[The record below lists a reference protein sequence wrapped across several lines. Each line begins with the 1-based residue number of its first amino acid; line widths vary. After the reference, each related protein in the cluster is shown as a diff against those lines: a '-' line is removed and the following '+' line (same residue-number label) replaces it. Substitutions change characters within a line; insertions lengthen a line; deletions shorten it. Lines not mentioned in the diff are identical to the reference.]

1 MINKEINPK
10 FENEFFDT
18 LYSTDTK
25 IDSSCSSGRL
35 SRTYRFH
42 SEYNDIPS
50 YYRYFQ
56 NEKNGG
62 FPSADYC
69 PVSREISSETNNTYY
84 VGHCSKG
91 NGDYGTRI
99 LYFTKQ
105 TTRLNETHYQTRSFY
120 DHNKSGDILDIT
132 GETFSNNSFCYQST
146 LKKNGVN
153 FNSSLPRAICYESFC
168 SNRSLTIK
176 IKDDYFVCPRAGGK
190 IIVEGYKGYFLCAD
204 YNLICSGTV
213 MCNDLFD
220 CVEKKSET
228 KEES

>member
-1 MINKEINPK
+1 MNGVSYTEEEAISEFTLALLEDTGFYKPYYYTGGLMRYGKGKGCDFVKKKCVINKEINPK

-99 LYFTKQ
+99 LYFTK
-105 TTRLNETHYQTRSFY
+105 
-120 DHNKSGDILDIT
+120 
-132 GETFSNNSFCYQST
+132 
-146 LKKNGVN
+146 
-153 FNSSLPRAICYESFC
+153 
-168 SNRSLTIK
+168 
-176 IKDDYFVCPRAGGK
+176 
-190 IIVEGYKGYFLCAD
+190 
-204 YNLICSGTV
+204 
-213 MCNDLFD
+213 
-220 CVEKKSET
+220 
-228 KEES
+228 